1 MPPVVA
7 ADDPD
12 AVDRAAAA
20 LAAGDAI
27 VIPTDT
33 VYGLA
38 VLPGGED
45 LLATLKDRPPEM
57 PIAVLVGD
65 AAAVPL
71 PPAAAV
77 LAEEFWPGPVTLVVP
92 EPGAAGV
99 TVGLRCP
106 DHEFARALARRVGP
120 LPTTSANRHGHPTPP
135 TAAAAA
141 AGLTGAP
148 GLVVDGG
155 PCGGVP
161 STVVDCTGE
170 RVSVLREG
178 AVSTTAIL
186 AASTLTPLHEQGG
199 SRMARSHRSDAA
211 AHLSGVEFFK
221 GFTDDELDR
230 VAKLAEEI
238 DADEGAELTDQGRP
252 GQEAYV
258 ILEGRAGVYI
268 GGSKKAEV
276 GPGELI
282 GEMALIDHRPRIAT
296 VRALTPM
303 KLLAFDTERF
313 RRLLDEM
320 PKAQVKVMEILVDR
334 LRALDLE

>member
-1 MPPVVA
+1 MPPVVS

-12 AVDRAAAA
+12 AVERAAAA
-20 LAAGDAI
+20 LAAGDAV

-57 PIAVLVGD
+57 PIAVLVAD
-65 AAAVPL
+65 VAAVPL
-71 PPAAAV
+71 PPVAAA
-77 LAEEFWPGPVTLVVP
+77 LAETFWPGPVTLVVLD
-92 EPGAAGV
+92 PGKDGA

-106 DHEFARALARRVGP
+106 DHEFARALARSVGP
-120 LPTTSANRHGHPTPP
+120 LPTTSANRHGRATSP
-135 TAAAAA
+135 TAVEAA

-155 PCGGVP
+155 RCGGVP

-186 AASTLTPLHEQGG
+186 AASTLTPLFDQGG
-199 SRMARSHRSDAA
+199 SRMARSHPSDAA
-211 AHLSGVEFFK
+211 SRLSEVAFFK
-221 GFTDDELDR
+221 GFTDNELDR
-230 VAKLAEEI
+230 VAKLADEI
-238 DADEGAELTDQGRP
+238 DAEEGAELTDQGRP
-252 GQEAYV
+252 GLEAYV

-303 KLLAFDTERF
+303 KLLSFDAERF

-320 PKAQVKVMEILVDR
+320 PKAQVKVMEVLVDR
-334 LRALDLE
+334 LRNVDLE